1 MEFSG
6 TTGSARGAEIRENG
20 SWSCAPASGLFFLPI
35 KDQLT
40 VRLEGSKACLE
51 GSQHRHRY
59 LGGVTILKRA
69 CNVIALAGNTVLAF
83 GDEPFSPD

>member
-40 VRLEGSKACLE
+40 VRLEGSKVASKARSIDT
-51 GSQHRHRY
+51 GTS
-59 LGGVTILKRA
+59 VA
-69 CNVIALAGNTVLAF
+69 
-83 GDEPFSPD
+83 